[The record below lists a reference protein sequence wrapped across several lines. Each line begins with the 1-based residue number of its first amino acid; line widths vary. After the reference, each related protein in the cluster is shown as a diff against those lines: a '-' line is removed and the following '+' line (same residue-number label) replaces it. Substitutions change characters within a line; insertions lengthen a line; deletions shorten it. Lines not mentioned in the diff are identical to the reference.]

1 VILNFP
7 DVFIG
12 KLLDYSQ
19 IHRHAYVG
27 SYIVRFYYLV
37 LLQVSMLSCRKES
50 DLSYTEPKTTVQ
62 CSCGSDVGFCQEPA
76 RGTEARGSMA
86 QKLQAL
92 FSSEQASF
100 TTSKGGVGHSNSR
113 VMDLIDSF
121 AGRIFGF
128 TAAVRNRA
136 LRSASWS
143 RASCS

>member
-100 TTSKGGVGHSNSR
+100 MT
-113 VMDLIDSF
+113 DSF